1 METSRAVLIGDG
13 NRPRHD
19 VPPGEQQYKQKGS
32 DPIHAHRSMHT
43 DRARVAITGEE
54 PPTCTHTFTQR
65 QEQELEGEKEM
76 GGPND

>member
-1 METSRAVLIGDG
+1 METSHAVLIGDG

-19 VPPGEQQYKQKGS
+19 IPPGEQQYKQKGQT
-32 DPIHAHRSMHT
+32 PSMHT

-76 GGPND
+76 GGPNDQDDYI

>member
-1 METSRAVLIGDG
+1 
-13 NRPRHD
+13 
-19 VPPGEQQYKQKGS
+19 
-32 DPIHAHRSMHT
+32 MHT

-76 GGPND
+76 GGPNDQGMIMFKLWWFHFELRSKNI